1 MFKAEGMKS
10 LASAVLLQAMHDYK
24 TKKTSKEAIRHKDS
38 AKYFIESG
46 QCDFWLDLAGISKR
60 PYLEAMERDDTQSIK
75 LPQKAH
81 KKPIKSRKEKK

>member
-1 MFKAEGMKS
+1 MKVVKT
-10 LASAVLLQAMHDYK
+10 VLLVAV
-24 TKKTSKEAIRHKDS
+24 I
-38 AKYFIESG
+38 
-46 QCDFWLDLAGISKR
+46 GISKR